1 MKPFSVHGEGKAIS
15 LYNPDRKRSARNAP
29 MKSQCA
35 RDYFYGTEVEIEKW
49 LGDKEK
55 AFTKVRDNIN
65 SLKNNCNDEIEI
77 LRKFVLLQYLRTDAA
92 AQRASA
98 AMSEMA
104 DIAKIEN
111 LPERS

>member
-1 MKPFSVHGEGKAIS
+1 
-15 LYNPDRKRSARNAP
+15 